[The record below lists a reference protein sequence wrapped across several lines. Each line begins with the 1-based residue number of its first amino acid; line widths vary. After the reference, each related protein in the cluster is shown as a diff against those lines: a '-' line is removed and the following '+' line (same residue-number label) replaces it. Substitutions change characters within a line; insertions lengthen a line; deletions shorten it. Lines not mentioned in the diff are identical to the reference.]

1 MNPGPNDTGW
11 MSDEVKGWA
20 VEGTPLG
27 RLGRPSDT
35 AALVGFLCSEQGA
48 WVNGQLLTSDGGI
61 SNRA

>member
-1 MNPGPNDTGW
+1 

-48 WVNGQLLTSDGGI
+48 WVNGQLLKSDGGI
-61 SNRA
+61 SNSA